1 MQLLLALVLQ
11 AQHMHDHVNDTPAV
25 VDVKSLF
32 DHHLAGVTITVMG
45 ILLFLEYANR
55 GRYPFLTYLWPLPL
69 IAFTTFVFI
78 WSDPEEPWVHWILHG
93 EWTQPVAEHKFME
106 MAGLSIGLIELFR
119 RIGWLKNLA
128 WRQLINALI
137 LAAGLILLFHHG
149 NHVRIIHVEHLWM
162 SVGILLIGVTKTVGD
177 LQKEPG
183 WLSRYVVP
191 FLFVVVG
198 LMLVFY
204 RE

>member
-1 MQLLLALVLQ
+1 MQLLLALFLQ
-11 AQHMHDHVNDTPAV
+11 AQHMHEHVNDTASV
-25 VDVKSLF
+25 TDVKSLF

-45 ILLFLEYANR
+45 ILLFLEYAKR
-55 GRYPFLTYLWPLPL
+55 VRYPFLTYLWPLPL

-149 NHVRIIHVEHLWM
+149 NHVRIIHVEHFWM
-162 SVGILLIGVTKTVGD
+162 SAGILLIGVTKIVGD
-177 LQKEPG
+177 VQKEPG
-183 WLSRYVVP
+183 WVSRYVVP
-191 FLFVVVG
+191 SLFVVVG

>member
-1 MQLLLALVLQ
+1 MELLLALVLQ
-11 AQHMHDHVNDTPAV
+11 AQHMHDHVNDTTAV

-32 DHHLAGVTITVMG
+32 DHHLAGATITLMG

-55 GRYPFLTYLWPLPL
+55 GRYPFLSYLWPLPL

-78 WSDPEEPWVHWILHG
+78 WSDPEVPWAHWILHG

-119 RIGWLKNLA
+119 RIGWLRNLA

-137 LAAGLILLFHHG
+137 LTAGLILLFHHG

-162 SVGILLIGVTKTVGD
+162 SAGILLIGVTKTAGD
-177 LQKEPG
+177 LQKDPG